1 MPHRRLAGLLLML
14 AMLQIAFAS
23 AAYACVSHHT
33 PAAHCHDAVGGSEPG
48 GAPSLAESL
57 ARASGHPSHDSHHT
71 QVCCAAGDACR
82 GVFFPASVA
91 ALGASVT
98 RAPLATVQPGAPTV
112 RRAAP
117 DSPPPKI

>member
-14 AMLQIAFAS
+14 AMLQIAFAP
-23 AAYACVSHHT
+23 AAYACVAHHT
-33 PAAHCHDAVGGSEPG
+33 PAAHCHDAVAGSDSG
-48 GAPSLAESL
+48 GAPDVAASL

-71 QVCCAAGDACR
+71 QACCAAGDACR
-82 GVFFPASVA
+82 TVFFPASAV
-91 ALGASVT
+91 ALGASVARVPLT
-98 RAPLATVQPGAPTV
+98 PAQPAAPAV